1 MGLKRQ
7 FAVAGL
13 YLCTACAWAAK
24 PLEIF
29 FIDVEGGQSTLVVS
43 PSGQS
48 LLVDTGWRGFN
59 GRDADRIARAAKAAH
74 VKEINYVVITHYHRD
89 HVGGITQLADRMK
102 VGTLVDHGPNTED
115 AKAPKEDYID
125 YEKVLSRG
133 IEHQV
138 VKPGDEIPIKGI
150 TVEVLTAN
158 GQHIAKPVA
167 GAGQA
172 NPLCGSEPQP
182 PSDPTENARSVGM
195 LIRYEN
201 FRFLDLGDLTKQ
213 KELELVCPQNLIGT
227 VDVYLTTHHGLD
239 QSNAKAIV
247 DAVHPRVAIMNNGAK
262 KGASPAAWQIIKDSP
277 GLQDIWQLHYAQEGG
292 KEHNTPDTF
301 IANVDA
307 DDDGYYLK
315 LTADADGAFTVYNA
329 RNKYEK
335 TYKK

>member
-133 IEHQV
+133 IEHLV
-138 VKPGDEIPIKGI
+138 VKPGDEIPVKGI

-172 NPLCGSEPQP
+172 NPLCASEPQP
-182 PSDPTENARSVGM
+182 AADPTENARSVGM
-195 LIRYEN
+195 LIRYED

-307 DDDGYYLK
+307 NDDGYYLK